1 MIIFS
6 SDYKRLISPFWSLQ
20 ICKTTAYEEYK
31 VYDKYSIKDIRDNFI
46 IAEYK
51 TEAEAVEAL
60 KAIGRDVV
68 NGKKFH
74 VLTGGAMNDNNMC
87 TE

>member
-1 MIIFS
+1 MIVFS

>member
-1 MIIFS
+1 MIVFS

-20 ICKTTAYEEYK
+20 ICKTKAYEEYK

-51 TEAEAVEAL
+51 TEAEAVEVL

-74 VLTGGAMNDNNMC
+74 VLAGGAINDNNMC

>member
-31 VYDKYSIKDIRDNFI
+31 VYEKYSIKDIKDNFI

-74 VLTGGAMNDNNMC
+74 VLTGGAINDNNMC